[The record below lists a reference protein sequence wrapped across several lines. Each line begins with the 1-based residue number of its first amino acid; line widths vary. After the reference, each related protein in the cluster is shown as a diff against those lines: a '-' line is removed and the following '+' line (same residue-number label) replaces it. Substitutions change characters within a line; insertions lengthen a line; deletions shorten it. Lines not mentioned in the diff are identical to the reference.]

1 MNIEWKNGFYGI
13 RWTCKML
20 GQTHCPLSEGTC
32 KTIRHI
38 KNEREG
44 NFLNAI
50 VHEVNGDRD
59 KAKRGVP
66 HAVDQVSIS
75 CEDTIVEKRVSFY

>member
-1 MNIEWKNGFYGI
+1 MAFMALDEPVKCWVKLIV
-13 RWTCKML
+13 
-20 GQTHCPLSEGTC
+20 HCPKGPAKQSDVL
-32 KTIRHI
+32 

-50 VHEVNGDRD
+50 VREVNGDRD

-75 CEDTIVEKRVSFY
+75 CEDTIVEKWVSFY